1 MNKHDKTIKLY
12 KYTSLPV
19 LLDILQEK
27 KLVLL
32 DPLTW
37 EDRNDSYYFK
47 KYKEL
52 ASMKTVLA
60 LCFTMKSERFHH
72 WKVFAGDISGVCILF
87 HKDKLLRSFANDQ
100 HIMVDT
106 VAYCTVKHLMGQR
119 PSVDKLPFIKRA
131 PYSDEEE
138 FRIIYKDKGSEIS
151 AKEFH
156 IDLSSIARIKLNP
169 WMPLPLVKSVERT
182 IRSIN
187 GCSGFNISQTTL
199 LENDMWKNIANSLAD
214 KPDRPGNDRTSRI
227 IPATVARA
235 YCG

>member
-1 MNKHDKTIKLY
+1 MKKYDTSVKLY

-37 EDRNDSYYFK
+37 EDRNDSYYLK

-52 ASMKTVLA
+52 VSMKTVLA
-60 LCFTMKSERFHH
+60 LCFTMKSERYHH
-72 WKVFAGDISGVCILF
+72 WKVFAGDISGVCVLF
-87 HKDKLLRSFANDQ
+87 YKDKLLRSFADDP
-100 HIMVDT
+100 HIMMDKVE
-106 VAYCTVKHLMGQR
+106 YCTVKHLRGRR
-119 PSVDKLPFIKRA
+119 PQVEKLPFIKRA

-138 FRIIYKDKGSEIS
+138 FRIIYKDKGPEIS
-151 AKEFH
+151 AKEFR
-156 IDLSSIARIKLNP
+156 IELSSIARIKLNP

-182 IRSIN
+182 IRGIN

-199 LENDMWKNIANSLAD
+199 LENDTWKNIANSLAGGQYRQ
-214 KPDRPGNDRTSRI
+214 PR
-227 IPATVARA
+227 
-235 YCG
+235 

>member
-1 MNKHDKTIKLY
+1 MKKHDTSIKLY

-32 DPLTW
+32 DPLMW
-37 EDRNDSYYFK
+37 EDRNDSYYLK

-52 ASMKTVLA
+52 ASMRTVLA

-72 WKVFAGDISGVCILF
+72 WKVFAGDISGVCVLF
-87 HKDKLLRSFANDQ
+87 YKDRLLRSFANDQ
-100 HIMVDT
+100 HIMMDKVE
-106 VAYCTVKHLMGQR
+106 YCTVKHLMSRHPQI
-119 PSVDKLPFIKRA
+119 DKLPFIKRA

-138 FRIIYKDKGSEIS
+138 FRIIYKDKGPEIS
-151 AKEFH
+151 AKEFR
-156 IDLSSIARIKLNP
+156 IDLTSIARIKLNP

-182 IRSIN
+182 IRGIN

-199 LENDMWKNIANSLAD
+199 LENDTWKNIANSLAGRQ
-214 KPDRPGNDRTSRI
+214 DRLPRQ
-227 IPATVARA
+227 
-235 YCG
+235 